1 MQAHVWAFMFLIT
14 TAAVLAG
21 CSFLFMDPEI
31 TVEKVTP
38 VSFSADELILN
49 VTLNVTNPNSMGITL
64 ESLTFDIYYQKG
76 TEWVYLSHGEQ
87 ERIRI
92 NPGTNEVTIPVT
104 IQPIALAGSLLDL
117 FSKGEITLQIR
128 GVASPDLGV
137 ISPKV
142 PFSRTLTY
150 PLKTLTDMVSR

>member
-1 MQAHVWAFMFLIT
+1 MQVHVWAFIFLIT
-14 TAAVLAG
+14 AAALLSG
-21 CSFLFMDPEI
+21 CSFLFKDPEI
-31 TVEKVTP
+31 SVEKVTP
-38 VSFSADELILN
+38 VSFSLNELILA

-64 ESLTFDIYYQKG
+64 KNLSFDVYYQKG

-87 ERIRI
+87 QGIRI
-92 NPGTNEVTIPVT
+92 NPGENEVTVPVT
-104 IQPIALAGSLLDL
+104 IQTSALAGSLLDL
-117 FSKGEITLQIR
+117 VTSGEITLQIR

-142 PFSRTLTY
+142 PFTRTMTY